1 MVARR
6 REVPDRLQ
14 RRRPDRRSPSPS
26 ASNIWND
33 WDYDGIL
40 SDDER
45 DFDSDGLANIY
56 EYWSADFQP
65 WEPSFPGTLRPDYID
80 PDTDGDGVLD
90 GWDDQDHDD
99 VSNIDELSAGHV
111 GDESLRPGGQPHLP
125 ALARRGAPRR
135 RSRRTSAS
143 RRSMLVDPPR
153 PPKWAKAADVTIEAR
168 GQLDVLPDVPLGSR
182 SKPSRRRRP
191 EYGSPLPLTEGA
203 SDHHMPKTAI
213 IGAARTPFG
222 KLGGGLSPLDATD
235 LGGKAI
241 EAALERAE
249 VKGEEVQHVVFGQV
263 LQAGQG
269 QIPSRQAQIKGGIP
283 KEVSSETVN
292 KVCASGIR
300 GVGILDQAI
309 RAGDLEVGVGGGMES
324 MSNAPYLLKQA
335 RFGYRMGDAKA
346 LDAMINDGLTN
357 PFSGKHMAQEA
368 SEVAAELEMTRADM
382 DKFALRSH
390 ELAIAAT
397 EEGRL
402 PEEIVPVTISSKKG
416 DTTVEVD
423 EAPRADTN
431 LETLSKLPPIFLEDG
446 THTAGNAPGVNDGAG
461 ALVVASDEW
470 AKANGKQVLATV
482 VAQAQVADDFPY
494 LARTPANAT
503 KAALEKAGLSVD
515 DIDLFEINEAFASVA
530 LNSMRMLEVPEEK
543 VNVNGGAIAL
553 GHPIGA
559 SGARILMTLVNE
571 LRRRGG
577 GLGVAAICSGGGQ
590 GDAVIVEVNGS

>member
-1 MVARR
+1 
-6 REVPDRLQ
+6 
-14 RRRPDRRSPSPS
+14 
-26 ASNIWND
+26 
-33 WDYDGIL
+33 
-40 SDDER
+40 
-45 DFDSDGLANIY
+45 
-56 EYWSADFQP
+56 
-65 WEPSFPGTLRPDYID
+65 
-80 PDTDGDGVLD
+80 
-90 GWDDQDHDD
+90 
-99 VSNIDELSAGHV
+99 
-111 GDESLRPGGQPHLP
+111 
-125 ALARRGAPRR
+125 
-135 RSRRTSAS
+135 
-143 RRSMLVDPPR
+143 
-153 PPKWAKAADVTIEAR
+153 
-168 GQLDVLPDVPLGSR
+168 
-182 SKPSRRRRP
+182 
-191 EYGSPLPLTEGA
+191 
-203 SDHHMPKTAI
+203 MPKTAI

-222 KLGGGLSPLDATD
+222 KLGGGLSSLDATD

-249 VKGEEVQHVVFGQV
+249 VKGDEVQHVVFGQV

-309 RAGDLEVGVGGGMES
+309 RAGDLEIGVGGGMES
-324 MSNAPYLLKQA
+324 MSSAPYLLKQA

-368 SEVAAELEMTRADM
+368 SEVAEELEMTRADM

-390 ELAIAAT
+390 ELAVQAT

-402 PEEIVPVTISSKKG
+402 PEEIVPVTIGSKKG
-416 DTTVEVD
+416 DTTVEID

-431 LETLSKLPPIFLEDG
+431 LETLSKLPPIFMENG

-461 ALVVASDEW
+461 ALVVSSDEW
-470 AKANGKQVLATV
+470 AKQNGKQVLATII
-482 VAQAQVADDFPY
+482 AQAQVADDFPY

-503 KAALEKAGLSVD
+503 KLALEKAGLSID
-515 DIDLFEINEAFASVA
+515 DVDLFEINEAFASVA
-530 LNSMRMLEVPEEK
+530 LNSMRMLDVPEDK